1 MDCDDGLIGCLDDEL
16 DRVAAILGD
25 HGVALRPAR
34 FSGRPVV
41 SPFRGTSGILSRPT
55 LSPWER

>member
-25 HGVALRPAR
+25 HGVALVLPGSPGAPRPAIR
-34 FSGRPVV
+34 AA
-41 SPFRGTSGILSRPT
+41 RPT
-55 LSPWER
+55 APTT

>member
-25 HGVALRPAR
+25 HGVALVLPGSPGAPSSHPSGARPE
-34 FSGRPVV
+34 S
-41 SPFRGTSGILSRPT
+41 
-55 LSPWER
+55 